1 METPNEQNAHNTS
14 SMLKQVLQDE
24 AYLRALD
31 IMERMENMAQMK
43 NEIDPCDWD
52 DINPS
57 KDDE

>member
-1 METPNEQNAHNTS
+1 
-14 SMLKQVLQDE
+14 MLRIKM
-24 AYLRALD
+24 D
-31 IMERMENMAQMK
+31 IMAQMK

>member
-1 METPNEQNAHNTS
+1 
-14 SMLKQVLQDE
+14 ML
-24 AYLRALD
+24 
-31 IMERMENMAQMK
+31 IRMDVMAQMM